1 MKHLATLFG
10 ALLIAVGAC
19 HAADPVKIDIYLD
32 GKLQQQAT
40 LKGPNSVYKFWLDE
54 EPGTILELQLVAPEP
69 IIVDLKETATGRA
82 APNALGRAKLVGRG
96 GQFAVSEPKGES
108 FKHPYVLVRPE

>member
-1 MKHLATLFG
+1 MKSLAIFAS
-10 ALLIAVGAC
+10 ALLLLVGTS

-40 LKGPNSVYKFWLDE
+40 LTGPNSVYKFWLDE
-54 EPGTILELQLVAPEP
+54 DPGTILELQLVAPEP
-69 IIVDLKETATGRA
+69 VIVDLKETAAGRA

-96 GQFAVSEPKGES
+96 GQFAVSELKGES
-108 FKHPYVLVRPE
+108 FRHPYVLVRPE